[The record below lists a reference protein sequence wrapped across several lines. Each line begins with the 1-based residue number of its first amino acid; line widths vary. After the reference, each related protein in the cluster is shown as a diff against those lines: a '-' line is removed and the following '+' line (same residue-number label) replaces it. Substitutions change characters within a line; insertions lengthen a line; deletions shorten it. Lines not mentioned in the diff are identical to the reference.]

1 MPRAPSRICGCCGRA
16 MDKAVAVHEG
26 VAYCMTCYAREFRPV
41 ACDGC
46 GSPVK
51 TPGGRGP
58 TTCKR
63 CRTKDRSCLRCGK
76 PTPRASLTLENG
88 VACASCARYFKPPQP
103 CPVCGQM
110 SLHLAR
116 DFKAG
121 FTEPV
126 CPSCRTKGHITC
138 PNCHKH
144 RRPAGLDS
152 AGRVVCKRCLETEG
166 QTFVCP
172 QCGKEGVR
180 HSARRCEEC
189 YWTDTLD
196 KRVRDA
202 RALLRGTWVQNAF
215 SSFARELADRIGG
228 KTTTLRLDRYFLFFA
243 KLDAIGNRPDTVT
256 VTTLS
261 ESFGVE
267 GLRRHAVPFGFIV
280 KAGIIPRPSTEILK
294 AAQERDRQMRLLGQ
308 ATGSWY
314 ADVAERYLQHLDAV
328 AERYRGRGWTGTRS
342 RMVPRTL
349 TANLRTTLTFLK
361 DADRAGVRAVQQI
374 DQIHL
379 DRFLLEHGG
388 YRNAIRS
395 FVRFLNLKEKL
406 FRKLK
411 IDATPQSVPEGIFL
425 SQERYRTLL
434 ATLAA
439 PGDDGLKESLICLM
453 MLLYAQPASKLV
465 RLKMSDL
472 QRDRTGQY
480 RVVFG
485 SAEISLHERIGG
497 LLDRYLNTRTAL
509 ATMEDSWE
517 NAYLFPG
524 RTLGSH
530 LAEATVSYYLKKHG
544 LNADQVFGTAIYQ
557 AYLNGVRHP
566 KVLVRAFGITAT
578 TAVKYLQLIDPR
590 LRDEVEVRASA

>member
-1 MPRAPSRICGCCGRA
+1 MARAPITVCGCCGSA
-16 MDKAVAVHEG
+16 MAKAHAIRDG
-26 VAYCMTCYAREFRPV
+26 VGYCQACYYRHCSPV
-41 ACDGC
+41 SCGGC
-46 GSPVK
+46 GTMVRM
-51 TPGGRGP
+51 PGGQGP
-58 TTCKR
+58 ATCKR
-63 CRTKDRSCLRCGK
+63 CRTKGRNCIRCGK
-76 PTPRASLTLENG
+76 PTPRAALTLENG
-88 VACASCARYFKPPQP
+88 VACPSCAPYFKPPQP

-110 SLHLAR
+110 SLRLAR

-121 FTEPV
+121 FAEPV

-138 PNCHKH
+138 PSCHKH

-152 AGRVVCKRCLETEG
+152 VGRVVCKRCLETEG
-166 QTFVCP
+166 QAFWCP

-180 HSARRCEEC
+180 HSAQRCEGC

-202 RALLRGTWVQNAF
+202 RALLRGSWVQDAF
-215 SSFARELADRIGG
+215 SSFARELADRLGG
-228 KTTTLRLDRYFLFFA
+228 KIAALRLNRYFLFFA
-243 KLDAIGNRPDTVT
+243 KLDAVCDRPDAVT
-256 VTTLS
+256 VTMLS
-261 ESFGVE
+261 ESFGVD
-267 GLRRHAVPFGFIV
+267 GLRRHAAPYGFIV
-280 KAGIIPRPSTEILK
+280 KAGIIPRPSNELLR
-294 AAQERDRQMRLLGQ
+294 AAQERDRQMRLLRQ
-308 ATGSWY
+308 VMEAWY
-314 ADVAERYLQHLDAV
+314 GGVAERYLQHLDTV

-342 RMVPRTL
+342 RLVPRTL
-349 TANLRTTLTFLK
+349 TANLRAALTFLK

-388 YRNAIRS
+388 YRNAVRS

-411 IDATPQSVPEGIFL
+411 IDAAPQGVPAGIFL
-425 SQERYRTLL
+425 SQERYRLLL
-434 ATLAA
+434 ATLAKA
-439 PGDDGLKESLICLM
+439 EDDGLKEALICLM
-453 MLLYAQPASKLV
+453 MLLYAQPASRLV

-472 QRDRTGQY
+472 QRDRTGLY

-485 SAEISLHERIGG
+485 SVEITLHQRIGG
-497 LLDRYLNTRTAL
+497 LLDRYLNLRKAL
-509 ATMEDSWE
+509 ATMEDAWE

-530 LAEATVSYYLKKHG
+530 LTEPTVTYYLKKHD
-544 LNADQVFGTAIYQ
+544 LDADQVFATAIYQ

-566 KVLVRAFGITAT
+566 KVLVRAFGITSA